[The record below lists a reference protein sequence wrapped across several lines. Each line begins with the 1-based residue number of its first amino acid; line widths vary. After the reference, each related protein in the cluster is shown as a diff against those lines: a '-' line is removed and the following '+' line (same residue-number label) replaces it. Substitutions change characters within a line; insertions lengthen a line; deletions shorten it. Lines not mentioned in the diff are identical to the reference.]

1 MLAILE
7 KKQMNKNFLKI
18 SSRLLKSSLL
28 VLVLFASC
36 TCNKVYDNLL
46 DRADSL
52 LNFSKDSA
60 QMVIKILHDV
70 ETQLPSLSRKQEMR
84 YQLLYHKAQN
94 KAFVPF
100 KSDSL
105 MLQVVDYYNRYGSAN
120 DRILSCYLLG
130 CVYRDMHEVPKALEN
145 FNKAVQQADLK
156 SATCDNLTLSRV
168 YGQMSVLFDLQHLPY
183 QEMHSLDSA
192 MKYAYLAK
200 DTLNA
205 IRYFQNKQ
213 AAYASLGKV
222 DSAILIN
229 NLSSE
234 MFRKHGYQR
243 DADIAMGAN
252 FSFYLKK
259 HEVKKAKKAFEHLMK
274 TDFKGNINYEES
286 YAYFLYEQGSYYLL
300 DNKLD
305 SAYISLN
312 KSLQLSKSYSNKAVA
327 TRGLAQYYEKTNNPK
342 DAAKYALL
350 SSEYNDS
357 DFVATRNDQLQQ
369 MHAMYNYDRHKELAM
384 QAELKAER
392 RTNLIYVIIACG
404 IVVFIIFFI
413 YFRRRIN
420 KRNRIIAIT
429 HHLHSDSI
437 LQLRMAKEEL
447 AKLRDYKENAIPVL
461 IQERETRIAQLIE
474 QVKKY
479 EDANIT
485 HSLLELDELIKG
497 APIYERLR
505 YLENHPQKKITK
517 EDWTNLM
524 DTVEHNV
531 YHFAALKQKLSEKEY
546 RICLLV
552 KLRFS
557 PSTIS
562 HFIGTS
568 LSDISLSRQR
578 MLAKLCGKAGKAKE
592 FDEYIHNI
600 L

>member
-1 MLAILE
+1 MYKNYLRKASRILMSVLLMLV
-7 KKQMNKNFLKI
+7 FF
-18 SSRLLKSSLL
+18 
-28 VLVLFASC
+28 VSC
-36 TCNKVYDNLL
+36 TCKKTYNNLL
-46 DRADSL
+46 FRADTL
-52 LNFSKDSA
+52 LDSSEDSI
-60 QMVIKILHDV
+60 QVVIKMLH
-70 ETQLPSLSRKQEMR
+70 EMESKLPYLSKKQEMR
-84 YQLLYHKAQN
+84 YQLLCHKAMN
-94 KAFVPF
+94 KAYVSF
-100 KSDSL
+100 KSDSI

-120 DRILSCYLLG
+120 DRMLSYYLLG
-130 CVYRDMHEVPKALEN
+130 CVYRDMHEVPKALEY

-156 SATCDNLTLSRV
+156 SVDCDNLTLSRV
-168 YGQMSVLFDLQHLPY
+168 YGQMAVLFDLQHLPY
-183 QEMHSLDSA
+183 QEMHSLDCA
-192 MKYAYLAK
+192 VKHANFAK

-205 IRYFQNKQ
+205 IRYFENKQ
-213 AAYASLGKV
+213 AAYASLGKM
-222 DSAILIN
+222 DSAIIIN
-229 NLSSE
+229 NLASE
-234 MFRKHGYQR
+234 MFRKHGSLR
-243 DADIAMGAN
+243 DADIAIAANLGYYIKKHDVRKAKEAYEHQKTAN
-252 FSFYLKK
+252 FS
-259 HEVKKAKKAFEHLMK
+259 
-274 TDFKGNINYEES
+274 GNINYEES
-286 YAYFLYEQGSYYLL
+286 YAYILYEQGCYYLL

-312 KSLQLSKSYSNKAVA
+312 KSLQLSKSYSNKAAA
-327 TRGLAQYYEKTNNPK
+327 TRGLAQYYEKTNNPGA
-342 DAAKYALL
+342 AAKYAML
-350 SSEYNDS
+350 SSGYNDS

-369 MHAMYNYDRHKELAM
+369 MHSMYNYDRHKELAI

-392 RTNLIYVIIACG
+392 RTNLIYVIVACSV
-404 IVVFIIFFI
+404 VVFVIFFA

-437 LQLRMAKEEL
+437 LQLRVAKEEL
-447 AKLRDYKENAIPVL
+447 AKLRDYKENAIPL
-461 IQERETRIAQLIE
+461 MIQEKETTIAQLME

-479 EDANIT
+479 EDVNIT
-485 HSLLELDELIKG
+485 HSLLELDEQIKS

-524 DTVEHNV
+524 DTVEHIV

-546 RICLLV
+546 HICLLV

-562 HFIGTS
+562 HIVGTS